1 MKLIIHSILLCLVSF
16 SALGQKDT
24 LRLSTPI
31 LKAKNTEDPLA
42 PSKAAFYSAVVPG
55 LGQVYNKKYWKLPIV
70 YGGMGA
76 GLYFYFD
83 NNKVYNQ
90 FRDIYKRRLMGY
102 TDDAYGYL
110 DNDRILRVQRTAQR
124 NRDLSLVVTIGV
136 YILNIIDANV
146 DAHLNQFNV
155 NDDLT
160 LEPAFDYNPHTQ
172 NYQYGMR
179 AVLQF

>member
-1 MKLIIHSILLCLVSF
+1 
-16 SALGQKDT
+16 
-24 LRLSTPI
+24 
-31 LKAKNTEDPLA
+31 
-42 PSKAAFYSAVVPG
+42 
-55 LGQVYNKKYWKLPIV
+55 
-70 YGGMGA
+70 
-76 GLYFYFD
+76 
-83 NNKVYNQ
+83 
-90 FRDIYKRRLMGY
+90 MGY

-160 LEPAFDYNPHTQ
+160 LEPAFEYNPYTQ
-172 NYQYGMR
+172 DYQYGMR